1 MLQFHVPRLLF
12 STFLYPLPGC
22 LAGNFHH
29 RCHNGQIVTHTAQTC
44 WHFALKKHLGKNK
57 VGRWHLS
64 TFPHS
69 HKGSDECKA
78 VGRMPGLPRALGSP
92 FIISESPRPVPDWR
106 LHELLGPE
114 CGTWGALAATHSS
127 TFRLLCPQL
136 PTPSYTSSA
145 TLGGGS
151 LLSAPTAGGGNGE
164 EGSSLLPSHHLWV
177 DVSG

>member
-1 MLQFHVPRLLF
+1 MLHFHVPRLLF

-29 RCHNGQIVTHTAQTC
+29 RCHNGQIVTHTAQTR

-78 VGRMPGLPRALGSP
+78 VGKDARVALCSGL
-92 FIISESPRPVPDWR
+92 
-106 LHELLGPE
+106 
-114 CGTWGALAATHSS
+114 
-127 TFRLLCPQL
+127 
-136 PTPSYTSSA
+136 
-145 TLGGGS
+145 TL
-151 LLSAPTAGGGNGE
+151 
-164 EGSSLLPSHHLWV
+164 HHL
-177 DVSG
+177 